1 MFLVRFMQID
11 PHWLNIFFGKHPET
25 VEPRFT
31 LLDFGGFRSYSS
43 LFVDRCM
50 HVIRAAY
57 DKDEEKMLKC
67 SRNIGFLTGYE
78 SRIIEKTRCGP
89 QRVFWSTASCGYFT
103 ATSIL
108 GETLASDVPCGFS
121 QKIVTKRIHKLI
133 PEVNGIVPVG
143 HEVVDEVYDEYAA
156 AKMGIDHVGQVATDS
171 LVSMEKAIARDN
183 IRVNDRQ
190 VACARINSQ
199 EGQDYLK
206 GMAAAANFA
215 WVNRSCMTFCPQRG
229 EDGIALGGWKTEAAV
244 RSPEGRHARL
254 PSPSSSDPC
263 GLPIDRSA
271 CSNWR
276 NNGYL

>member
-1 MFLVRFMQID
+1 MIKCRQLLGNQEDFFVPGVFRELPTKRVLATEFIEGKPVDKCMEESQVMFLVRFMQID

-133 PEVNGIVPVG
+133 PVMLEHRLTSPHDEIYPLHRKLMGSYLLATKLSTRFMMSTPRPRWESTTWDRCALCSIAEV
-143 HEVVDEVYDEYAA
+143 
-156 AKMGIDHVGQVATDS
+156 
-171 LVSMEKAIARDN
+171 
-183 IRVNDRQ
+183 
-190 VACARINSQ
+190 
-199 EGQDYLK
+199 
-206 GMAAAANFA
+206 
-215 WVNRSCMTFCPQRG
+215 
-229 EDGIALGGWKTEAAV
+229 AV
-244 RSPEGRHARL
+244 LDTR
-254 PSPSSSDPC
+254 
-263 GLPIDRSA
+263 
-271 CSNWR
+271 
-276 NNGYL
+276 